1 VGGVCGGGL
10 GDVLAERVIVSIGE
24 VIFDLVSVPAC
35 DFEGKTKRQRGI
47 DDYLVCSPSIISTI
61 VVHVVKLDLEKMK
74 NEIWEDSAL
83 KKCPSW
89 VRASLSNHSG
99 AKLDEIHRHFVLWAF
114 MCPDGKPRVW
124 EQLDESTRQSYC
136 SEKTGN
142 HYWLRLTNSH
152 SHFGVVDEQTY
163 TQVWEITSS
172 AFS

>member
-1 VGGVCGGGL
+1 MQTSTAYNHL
-10 GDVLAERVIVSIGE
+10 TRLKSRIDSIY
-24 VIFDLVSVPAC
+24 SAA
-35 DFEGKTKRQRGI
+35 RSYR
-47 DDYLVCSPSIISTI
+47 SPHSDI
-61 VVHVVKLDLEKMK
+61 LEKMK
-74 NEIWEDSAL
+74 SEIWEDPAL

-163 TQVWEITSS
+163 TQVWEITSN